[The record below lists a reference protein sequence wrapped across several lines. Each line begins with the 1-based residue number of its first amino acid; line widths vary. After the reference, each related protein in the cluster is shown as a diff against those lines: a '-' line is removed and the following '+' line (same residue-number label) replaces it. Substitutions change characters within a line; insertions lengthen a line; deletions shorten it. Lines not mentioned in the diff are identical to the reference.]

1 MEISQTCFP
10 LSQVSRFGMTRTL
23 VHCEHPALSSL
34 LRLALSLTV
43 QSLLAL
49 LACCLGEGR
58 NWSQRQLHP
67 KEQRIETE
75 HWLGCQTVLG
85 LKSGF
90 CTYQLCDLGQNH
102 DRQCLSS
109 PFLLCQW
116 NIKFAQ
122 VSVPMIS
129 GEPGPDLTVNKWSVL
144 ANEMKRERVGD
155 SSGIFTPWYEKAGKE
170 YLYSVW
176 HLLSS
181 WCEAGGWAGS
191 PCSYCPPASYSGKSL
206 TNDVA
211 LADILLPRGQE
222 NVETP
227 IRGPATKD
235 QASQMVLVVKNLP
248 RMQEMQLKRVWS
260 LGQKDPLE
268 KGMATHSGICAWR
281 IPWIEEPGRLQSI
294 ELQRVGHDW
303 SDLACTQARTQWLI
317 MLNICL
323 TPIYPF

>member
-10 LSQVSRFGMTRTL
+10 LRQVSRFGMTRTL
-23 VHCEHPALSSL
+23 VHCEHPALSFL

-67 KEQRIETE
+67 KEQRRETE

-90 CTYQLCDLGQNH
+90 CIYQLGDLGQNH

-116 NIKFAQ
+116 NSKFAQ

-144 ANEMKRERVGD
+144 ANEMKRECAGD

-170 YLYSVW
+170 YLSILSDTYF
-176 HLLSS
+176 LLDVKL
-181 WCEAGGWAGS
+181 AGGRDLPVHTALLVPTVEIHWLMMWLWQTFYDQEAKKMWRHLFGVL
-191 PCSYCPPASYSGKSL
+191 PPKSR
-206 TNDVA
+206 
-211 LADILLPRGQE
+211 LPR
-222 NVETP
+222 
-227 IRGPATKD
+227 
-235 QASQMVLVVKNLP
+235 
-248 RMQEMQLKRVWS
+248 W
-260 LGQKDPLE
+260 
-268 KGMATHSGICAWR
+268 C
-281 IPWIEEPGRLQSI
+281 
-294 ELQRVGHDW
+294 
-303 SDLACTQARTQWLI
+303 
-317 MLNICL
+317 
-323 TPIYPF
+323 